1 MSEFFHNLSWQAL
14 TNDND
19 SIILEFD
26 AVGELVPSINTLLR
40 NEIHRE
46 KIEQIRRGKE
56 VVDILSQNFNDQT
69 ETKQEEVEQQIRY
82 N

>member
-69 ETKQEEVEQQIRY
+69 ETKQEEIEQQLRY

>member
-69 ETKQEEVEQQIRY
+69 ETKQE
-82 N
+82 

>member
-56 VVDILSQNFNDQT
+56 VVDILSQNFNGQA